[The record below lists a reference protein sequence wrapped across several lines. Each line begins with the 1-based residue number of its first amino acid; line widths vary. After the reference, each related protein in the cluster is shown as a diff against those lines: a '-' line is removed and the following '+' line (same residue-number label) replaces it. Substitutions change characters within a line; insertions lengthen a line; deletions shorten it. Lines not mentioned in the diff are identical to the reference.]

1 MYIINSRVRRI
12 NLKTIEELKKYLLQ
26 EWNAIPQEMVK
37 NLCKNYLERIKKVL
51 EMDGA
56 RIEPEYIK
64 KSDRNEYEWI
74 IPQELPNERIIYNDQ
89 KLRFYKA
96 KEVKL
101 LKKTLKEKKSLQTK
115 KMKAIAKKIRAFRK
129 RDLKNLSIGKALSIL
144 KDREEL
150 IEKKKN
156 SKKEK
161 EAIDEEFTKK
171 IEKISKM
178 KMNTLD
184 ILMGMMK
191 SILMTRILIPLLMM
205 FKKIRLMI

>member
-1 MYIINSRVRRI
+1 MDNSS
-12 NLKTIEELKKYLLQ
+12 ELT
-26 EWNAIPQEMVK
+26 
-37 NLCKNYLERIKKVL
+37 
-51 EMDGA
+51 
-56 RIEPEYIK
+56 
-64 KSDRNEYEWI
+64 
-74 IPQELPNERIIYNDQ
+74 NERIIYNEQ

-96 KEVKL
+96 KEVKI

-178 KMNTLD
+178 NIFEYLRHINGTDEEHSNDSDTNTTYDD
-184 ILMGMMK
+184 IQENKIDDLEDLVK
-191 SILMTRILIPLLMM
+191 KNNEIKY
-205 FKKIRLMI
+205 KKIKI